1 MLGAR
6 CMLERD
12 QASQSRGSMVKR
24 RRQRLGLFSVSDRSH
39 SRLSAPPDCR
49 RGLYAID
56 WRSGND
62 AQGIGNRTEGNV
74 LTLADVLPVDLERD
88 RAGGAEGQFVLIM
101 QAEDVPGL
109 RIPAR
114 AARAARPDT
123 QHVAQTPGGGPAARA
138 AGG

>member
-1 MLGAR
+1 
-6 CMLERD
+6 
-12 QASQSRGSMVKR
+12 MVKR
-24 RRQRLGLFSVSDRSH
+24 LRQRLGLFSVSDRSH
-39 SRLSAPPDCR
+39 SWLCARPDCPGVR
-49 RGLYAID
+49 RLPPGLPPMQSIGG
-56 WRSGND
+56 SGNY
-62 AQGIGNRTEGNV
+62 AQGIGNRTEGDV
-74 LTLADVLPVDLERD
+74 LTLADVLAVDLERD
-88 RAGGAEGQFVLIM
+88 RADGAERQFVLIM